1 MFMVESKIDDYYY
14 IVVVVVVVVY
24 NPGPFNLIM

>member
-1 MFMVESKIDDYYY
+1 MFMVESKIDDYY
-14 IVVVVVVVVY
+14 IVVVVVVY

>member
-14 IVVVVVVVVY
+14 IVVVVVY

>member
-14 IVVVVVVVVY
+14 IVVVVVVY